1 MKKIGILTFH
11 RAINY
16 GAQLQ
21 AYALQQVISRL
32 GADCELVDYICPAI
46 TKSYQPFLI
55 RREKPLLSFAK
66 SCVMFCRRARK
77 AKSFESFQQRIVK
90 SAETYDPQTLNQAND
105 RYDRFITGSDQVFSP
120 WCVDFDPAYFLTF
133 ADDSKK
139 FSYAASFATRE
150 IPENKKEEYIRRLS
164 GFQRISVREEEGIR
178 HVKDLC
184 GKTAEVSVDPTM
196 LLRAEEWEKLAVDPE
211 EEPYI
216 LVYSL
221 MREKGPLK
229 FARKLAKEKN
239 MKVICLHDAPHMPYR
254 GVKFVRAASV
264 EAFLGYFK
272 NASYVVSN
280 SFHASVFSVI
290 FHRSMFIEFARPSG
304 RNIRAESLLNALGIH
319 RELAGGNAVETPI
332 DWEDVE
338 RRLAAL
344 REKSMAYLKEIVSSS
359 EH

>member
-16 GAQLQ
+16 GSHLQ
-21 AYALQQVISRL
+21 TYALQKTISEL
-32 GADCELVDYICPAI
+32 GAACEVVDYICPCI
-46 TKSYQPFLI
+46 TRDYQPFVI
-55 RREKPLLSFAK
+55 RREQPLISFAK
-66 SCVMFCRRARK
+66 SCVMFRRRAKK
-77 AKSFESFQQRIVK
+77 AKSFESFQNRIVK
-90 SAETYDPQTLNQAND
+90 SAESYTPETLAKAND
-105 RYDRFITGSDQVFSP
+105 CYDLFVTGSDQVFSP
-120 WCVDFDPAYFLTF
+120 GCAGFDPAYFLTF
-133 ADDSKK
+133 AEDAKK
-139 FSYAASFATRE
+139 YSYAASFATRE
-150 IPENKKEEYIRRLS
+150 IPEDKRAEFVRRLS

-338 RRLAAL
+338 RRLAVL